1 MAFKTVENY
10 NKDKFGGYFLLRNDG
25 DEADVIFLYQSVQ
38 DVLVADVH
46 YLKSGEYNGYVHCC
60 GKGCPACARGIR
72 TQNKLFIPVYN
83 ITSGEIQFW
92 DRTMRFEPQLQND
105 VFSRY
110 PNPSEY
116 VFRIRRNG
124 AAGDVNTTY
133 SIIAI
138 GKNDFKS
145 YAQILAENNIS
156 MPDHYNSVCKDLSS
170 TEMQRLLQ
178 DGDRPST
185 GYSANQGYAASYG
198 AVPRGTSN
206 DSVSSE
212 IPEMLELPEPP
223 AIEMP
228 SYSTSSEPIASIDEE
243 LPFSEDEDAEEPN
256 F

>member
-1 MAFKTVENY
+1 
-10 NKDKFGGYFLLRNDG
+10 
-25 DEADVIFLYQSVQ
+25 
-38 DVLVADVH
+38 
-46 YLKSGEYNGYVHCC
+46 
-60 GKGCPACARGIR
+60 
-72 TQNKLFIPVYN
+72 
-83 ITSGEIQFW
+83 
-92 DRTMRFEPQLQND
+92 MRFEPQLQND

-145 YAQILAENNIS
+145 YAQILAENNI
-156 MPDHYNSVCKDLSS
+156 
-170 TEMQRLLQ
+170 RLPP

-243 LPFSEDEDAEEPN
+243 LPFSEDRKMSITPMKIIHRQCISSATFD
-256 F
+256 